1 MPPQAHCR
9 AARQECDDGRN
20 HRDGRHRSRARRLP
34 GGALGHRHAHEYRLD
49 GFDRVGIPVATA
61 GWESAEG
68 HAANGVGY
76 GTTGDAAAI
85 GALGELAEQVIMADA
100 VAALPLTW
108 AGYDELGDSAVDPV
122 SLTLPAGSPYTPS
135 MRRAWVPMTRHRTG
149 EEVLVPV
156 EFVASSGAGLPAGYE
171 PLVTPISNGLGA
183 GDSLERAVGH
193 ALLELVQRDGDTVSF
208 RALDQGVAL
217 DLQNLTDPAARKAL
231 DQLRDVGVEP
241 VVKLAATQFA
251 TVVYVAAHDTDPDAP
266 ATAIA
271 SMGEAAHPDPQVA
284 IRKALLEYAS
294 SRARK
299 AFAFGPV
306 AEVERLLPDYWAHEL
321 TLTVGPQE
329 PRALETMRAWSEMPA
344 AELRALLEPTLLR
357 VTRTVDLADLP
368 ATDPARY
375 TTPADL
381 LDLMLERLADFDVL
395 VAPGRAGGI
404 VTAKVLAP
412 GLEVETLSYLRIGE
426 RVARRL
432 LDRDSPL
439 VGRGAPRTATQL
451 ALHLTADA
459 LDRIGPVWVD
469 RDAVDATVGDL
480 YPLYREPRRH
490 AVQRLSVVP

>member
-1 MPPQAHCR
+1 MTDGTTATDATAGVLAAYR
-9 AARQECDDGRN
+9 AALSASGSLTE
-20 HRDGRHRSRARRLP
+20 H
-34 GGALGHRHAHEYRLD
+34 RLD
-49 GFDRVGIPVATA
+49 GFDRTGIPVATA
-61 GWESAEG
+61 GWESPDG

-85 GALGELAEQVIMADA
+85 GALGELAEQVVMAEA
-100 VAALPLTW
+100 VAALPVTW
-108 AGYDELGDSAVDPV
+108 GSYDDLRPTAVDPV
-122 SLTLPAGSPYTPS
+122 TLTLPAGSPYTPG

-183 GDSLERAVGH
+183 GDTLDRAVGH

-217 DLQNLTDPAARKAL
+217 DLAGLTDPAARRAL
-231 DQLRDVGVEP
+231 QRLRSVGIEP
-241 VVKLAATQFA
+241 VVKLASTEFA
-251 TVVYVAAHDTDPDAP
+251 TVVYVAAADTDPDAP

-284 IRKALLEYAS
+284 IGKALLEYAS

-299 AFAFGPV
+299 AFAFGP
-306 AEVERLLPDYWAHEL
+306 AADVERLLPDYWAHEL
-321 TLTVGPQE
+321 TLSVGPQE

-344 AELRALLEPTLLR
+344 ARLRALLEPTLLH
-357 VTRTVDLADLP
+357 VTRTVDLAELP
-368 ATDPARY
+368 AGDPSRHA
-375 TTPADL
+375 TPADL
-381 LDLMLERLADFDVL
+381 LDLMLERLAGFDVL
-395 VAPGRAGGI
+395 VATGRAGGI

-432 LDRDSPL
+432 LDRGSPL
-439 VGRGAPRTATQL
+439 VGRGTPRTAAQL
-451 ALHLTADA
+451 PLHLTPDA
-459 LDRIGPVWVD
+459 TERLGGPVWVD
-469 RDAVDATVGDL
+469 RTVVDATVGEL

-490 AVQRLSVVP
+490 AVQRLAALP